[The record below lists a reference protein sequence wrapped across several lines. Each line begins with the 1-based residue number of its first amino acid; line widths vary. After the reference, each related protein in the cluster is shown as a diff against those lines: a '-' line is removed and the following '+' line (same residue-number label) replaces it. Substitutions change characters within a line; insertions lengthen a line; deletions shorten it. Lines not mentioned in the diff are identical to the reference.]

1 MNRRGFLGALG
12 GAAVAGPS
20 AGKAVAQGI
29 ASSGL
34 NAAPIA
40 ASGQLYSYDPNIRS
54 DPKQGWAKGILSMW
68 KQSCG
73 PSYST
78 NDVYM
83 DCDLRALK
91 SVSLTAKVQI
101 SARKQH
107 EKNLRAQ
114 LKAFSDETGLSF
126 LGLSEDV
133 LLKQLKEFA
142 GE

>member
-20 AGKAVAQGI
+20 AGQAMVQGI

-34 NAAPIA
+34 NAAQIA
-40 ASGQLYSYDPNIRS
+40 GSGLRYAGNTNSRY
-54 DPKQGWAKGILSMW
+54 DPKQDWAQRILRML
-68 KQSCG
+68 KRVDT

-78 NDVYM
+78 NDIYM

-101 SARKQH
+101 SARRQH
-107 EKNLRAQ
+107 ENNLRAE

-126 LGLSEDV
+126 LGLSEDA

-142 GE
+142 CE

>member
-1 MNRRGFLGALG
+1 MNRRGFLGALS
-12 GAAVAGPS
+12 GAAVAGPR

-29 ASSGL
+29 ASSGI

-40 ASGQLYSYDPNIRS
+40 ASGKLYSYDPNIR
-54 DPKQGWAKGILSMW
+54 DPKQEWAQSILRML
-68 KQSCG
+68 KRVDT

-107 EKNLRAQ
+107 ENNLRAQ

-126 LGLSEDV
+126 LGLSEDA